1 MVSIALR
8 PPPRAVPLS
17 VRFVLMFGGVL
28 GTVGWSVVAFG
39 LVFTLVFAR
48 IAAPLF
54 DDPFA
59 GPTDL
64 TTGRVTSVER
74 TNLRVNSSY
83 VVAVHFDA
91 SARGATVSSV
101 SYTRERPPDVGAEV
115 PVEVARTGGV
125 PPRIAGMSTHMAP
138 AGLRLLVLIPVVG
151 GVLVLVGMLRGQ
163 RQVRLLAFGELAR
176 GELIERRPTRTVVN
190 GRPVEEFVFSFAD
203 RSGRERRV
211 TARTHRPE
219 LVTDDDA
226 EGVLF
231 DPGSDAAVVVDA
243 LPGRPRVDESGELR
257 APSFGRL
264 ALALLG
270 PTIAVLVWEIGG
282 WIADS

>member
-1 MVSIALR
+1 M
-8 PPPRAVPLS
+8 PLS

-28 GTVGWSVVAFG
+28 GAIGWCVVAAG

-59 GPTDL
+59 GPLDR
-64 TTGRVTSVER
+64 TTGKVTGVER
-74 TNLRVNSSY
+74 TGLRVNN
-83 VVAVHFDA
+83 VHVLAVRFDA
-91 SARGATVSSV
+91 DVAGHAVSGV
-101 SYTRERPPDVGAEV
+101 SYTRDRPPAVGDEV
-115 PVEVARTGGV
+115 AVEVARTPGV

-138 AGLRLLVLIPVVG
+138 AGLRLLVLIPIAG
-151 GVLVLVGMLRGQ
+151 GVLVLIGVLRGL
-163 RQVRLLAFGELAR
+163 RKVRLLVYGELAR
-176 GELIERRPTRTVVN
+176 GELVERRPTRTVVN
-190 GRPVEEFVFSFAD
+190 GRPVEEFVFRFAD

-219 LVTDDDA
+219 FVTDDGA

-257 APSFGRL
+257 AASFGQL
-264 ALALLG
+264 AQALIG
-270 PTIAVLVWEIGG
+270 PTIAVLVWEIGS